1 MLFRSHGIRFGI
13 KNPEILK
20 AELKAMKR
28 VAQNGKK
35 IGILIPQVISVEEL
49 KKVKQFLKEIE
60 FNDAKVGI
68 MIETPAAVQLIQDFF
83 KEKIDFISFGLL
95 PVITAI
101 RALFIPLWP
110 TNKTVSFRC

>member
-1 MLFRSHGIRFGI
+1 MLGMHGIRFGI

-49 KKVKQFLKEIE
+49 KKVKQILKE
-60 FNDAKVGI
+60 
-68 MIETPAAVQLIQDFF
+68 
-83 KEKIDFISFGLL
+83 
-95 PVITAI
+95 
-101 RALFIPLWP
+101 
-110 TNKTVSFRC
+110 